1 MFTKVN
7 IRERGAWKVKDEGHR
22 PKTTAQPGHPDR
34 RYPTEQ
40 KEYEKL
46 MRHDSYRRIH
56 RRLRQTKWADRT

>member
-1 MFTKVN
+1 M
-7 IRERGAWKVKDEGHR
+7 KDER
-22 PKTTAQPGHPDR
+22 QCPKTQSQPAHHDR